1 MIELVASL
9 GGMTIGV
16 LLCGFFKNQQIKEVK
31 EQNKRDCRNI
41 QEAHSYLMEEKD
53 FRIESIQRECD
64 VFKEKVEFLVDKTQT
79 LNTKIAVA
87 ESLLQEMDKEK
98 EMIYLEKIEEKIKG
112 HSLDVLAKYLLPLQE
127 KVMVLSD
134 SINKNKEEQN
144 AFIDKE
150 IQKVYLSNTELHKEV
165 VKQVED
171 SANNI
176 KDSIRTARP
185 PQHIICGSLP

>member
-1 MIELVASL
+1 MIDPISSL
-9 GGMTIGV
+9 GGITIGV

-31 EQNKRDCRNI
+31 EQNKRDYKNV
-41 QEAHSYLMEEKD
+41 QEAHSYLMEEKN
-53 FRIESIQRECD
+53 FHISSVQKECD
-64 VFKEKVEFLVDKTQT
+64 TLKDQIEFLSVQTHT
-79 LNTKIAVA
+79 LNTKIVVA
-87 ESLLQEMDKEK
+87 ETLLQEMDKEK

-127 KVMVLSD
+127 KVMLLSN
-134 SINKNKEEQN
+134 SMNKNKEEQN

-150 IQKVYLSNTELHKEV
+150 IQKVYLSNAELQKEV